1 MKGLKRKICSVV
13 PCQESPFF
21 RPALKWESGDTAFFR
36 PGSAVRSAGPD
47 SPVVQRQENKEE
59 EKNPVTEGVKTTA
72 EKLAEHKPF
81 KDWYE
86 PKLEQLKLS
95 LWENARPEDKV
106 ALLTFLGLN
115 LGTAATAFALS
126 PELRKTLSDV
136 NIGKPLGWIPYSPV
150 EGFKYK
156 LPELGKSTYGFSA
169 DFTFNPYLEA
179 LRKKAPGMP
188 LTGATFGLES
198 AYDPS
203 SKGFSL
209 TGGKFGLEF
218 LGGGL
223 KAEGKT
229 FTELSPYP
237 MWMPGNQPGEPG
249 SWLMQ
254 SVPGL
259 PPMKTGPGFQFMVNA
274 DLLKLFPAL
283 KPIF

>member
-1 MKGLKRKICSVV
+1 MKKLRRKQCDGTQCRDSTFFSAPVKAQSVGD
-13 PCQESPFF
+13 PFF
-21 RPALKWESGDTAFFR
+21 KSAAAAGDAPTVQKQEAS
-36 PGSAVRSAGPD
+36 PGV
-47 SPVVQRQENKEE
+47 EE
-59 EKNPVTEGVKTTA
+59 EKKDPVTEGLKTTA

-95 LWENARPEDKV
+95 LWENAKPEDKA

-115 LGTAATAFALS
+115 LGTAATAFALN
-126 PELRKTLSDV
+126 PELRKGLSDV
-136 NIGKPLGWIPYSPV
+136 NIGKPLGWIPYSPI

-156 LPELGKSTYGFSA
+156 LPEPGKSAYGFSA
-169 DFTFNPYLEA
+169 DFTFNSYLEA
-179 LRKKAPGMP
+179 LRKKHPGMP

-198 AYDPS
+198 TYDPS
-203 SKGFSL
+203 GKGFSL
-209 TGGKFGLEF
+209 SGGKFGLEL

-229 FTELSPYP
+229 FKDLSPYP
-237 MWMPGNQPGEPG
+237 LWMPGAQAGEPG

-254 SVPGL
+254 EVPGL
-259 PPMKTGPGFQFMVNA
+259 PPINRSGFQFTVNA

-283 KPIF
+283 KPVF